1 MATILQI
8 KRSGVVGS
16 PSELAQGE
24 LAYSYYNGTG
34 GDRLYIGTGTETNGV
49 AANIEVIGGKYFTS
63 KYPTTFGTLEAS
75 KLLSTDSNSAIS
87 TLNIG
92 NSTTIGGTIKFNE
105 GTNNGAHFVALKA
118 PNSVTSDITY
128 TLPGSFSNGQFL
140 TVDGSGNLS
149 FAAVPSGS
157 FTIAGDSG
165 TDTFTTGQTLT
176 FTGDTGITTSIDT
189 DNEIK
194 IDLDDTA
201 VTPGSYGSSTAIP
214 TFTVD
219 QQGRL
224 TAAGTA
230 TISTTLD
237 IAADSGTD
245 DGVALGTDTLTF
257 TGGTNI
263 DTSVSG
269 DTITIST
276 HADVLTASSTHILTN
291 KTIDTANNT
300 ITIVEADIS
309 DLQSYLTSETNDLT
323 ASVTW
328 ANVPDAN
335 ITESSVTQ
343 HEAAL
348 SITESQISDLGSYIT
363 ASSTDT
369 LTNKTFDAN
378 GTGNSISNI
387 EVADFAG
394 SAIVIESEG
403 IGSND
408 NDTTI
413 PTSAAVKDYVDN
425 SVTAQVLD
433 FQGDTG
439 GALTVDLDSQA
450 LTIAGGTGIDT
461 AGSGQT
467 LTINIDSSVATLTDS
482 QTLSNKVLTSPDI
495 NGGTID
501 GATINGGSIG
511 ATSAVTELQVD
522 NININGND
530 ITATNT
536 DGNIS
541 LSPNGAGT
549 VDVNSAKITS
559 LGTPTDGTDAATKAY
574 VDTIAAAGIHYH
586 DPVRVEAPSNLNA
599 TYNNG
604 TSGVGATLTNA
615 GTQAALSIDGVTL
628 SLNDRVLVYNQTNA
642 AHNGIYYVS
651 DVGSGAT
658 NWELTRATDADSYGV
673 SDPDAL
679 GQGDAFFVKE
689 GDTGAG
695 ELYVMNTE
703 GTITFGTTNITF
715 SQIAETA
722 VYSAASA
729 GALTLTGTEFS
740 ANVDDST
747 IEISSNALQVKAGGI
762 TDNEL
767 ASNSVT
773 TAKITDGDVTNAKLA
788 NSTFTIAGGDSSTD
802 AIALGET
809 LTITDGEGIDTS
821 ILANTLTIAAE
832 LATTSNKGVASFSS
846 DNFTVTSGTVTVTSI
861 DGGTYS

>member
-658 NWELTRATDADSYGV
+658 NWELTRATDTDSYGV

-747 IEISSNALQVKAGGI
+747 IEISSNALQVKSGGI